1 MITVIAMILMIL
13 GAFNWFS
20 VGVFDFNF
28 INWIFTSNAYIGA
41 RILYGIV
48 GVAGLWLVFYLA
60 YNKFSGRRIN
70 APESVMGRERHE
82 SHEMSNS
89 EEF

>member
-1 MITVIAMILMIL
+1 MS
-13 GAFNWFS
+13 FNWFS

-70 APESVMGRERHE
+70 APESVMGRDRHE
-82 SHEMSNS
+82 SNEVSSS

>member
-1 MITVIAMILMIL
+1 MITVIAMILMII

-28 INWIFTSNAYIGA
+28 VDWIFTSNAYIGA
-41 RILYGIV
+41 RILYGII
-48 GVAGLWLVFYLA
+48 GVAALWLVFYLA

-70 APESVMGRERHE
+70 APESVAGRNRH
-82 SHEMSNS
+82 MSNNVSSS
-89 EEF
+89 EEY

>member
-48 GVAGLWLVFYLA
+48 GVAGLWLVFYLS

-82 SHEMSNS
+82 SREVSNS